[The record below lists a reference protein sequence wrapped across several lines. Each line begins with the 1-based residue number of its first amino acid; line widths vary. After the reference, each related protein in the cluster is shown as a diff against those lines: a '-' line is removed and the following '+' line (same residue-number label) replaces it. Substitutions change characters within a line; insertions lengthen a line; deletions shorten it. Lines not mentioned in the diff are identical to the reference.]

1 MPDPLLAQ
9 ELGGAQM
16 WYLLAV
22 LVAMMMIM
30 VVVLS
35 FFAFFARQL
44 KRCPSNRVLVIFGRT
59 GTGDAVTCVHG
70 GMRLVIP
77 LLQDYGWLSL
87 DPIQIEAPIRDL
99 SPESIRI
106 SVPQVFT
113 VAIGTAPELMQ
124 NAAVRLL
131 GLTEQAIKKL
141 AEDIIIEQLRQVIGS
156 MSCEDINR
164 DRNRFVEA
172 IRSSLEPQ
180 LRQLGLVLISFR

>member
-9 ELGGAQM
+9 ELGGAQV

-22 LVAMMMIM
+22 LVAMMMM
-30 VVVLS
+30 MMVVLS
-35 FFAFFARQL
+35 FFARQL
-44 KRCPSNRVLVIFGRT
+44 KRCPSNRILVIFGRT

-70 GMRLVIP
+70 GMHLVIP
-77 LLQDYGWLSL
+77 LLQDCGWLSL